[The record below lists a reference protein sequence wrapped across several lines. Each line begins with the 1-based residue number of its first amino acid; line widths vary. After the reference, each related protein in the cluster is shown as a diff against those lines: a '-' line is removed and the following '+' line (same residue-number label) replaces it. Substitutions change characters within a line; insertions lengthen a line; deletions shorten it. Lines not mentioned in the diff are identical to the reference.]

1 MHWSRRWASR
11 RASRSRRLPRGTGR
25 ATRSRSTCKNIPVLF
40 AFTGNHRDYH
50 RPSDDTDRINFAGM
64 ARIAD
69 FAELLLLDVVRRP
82 SVPRSS
88 RSSAGRQRRWQPRLG
103 RPRPGLGLGL
113 PRHIPAYDDETKGV
127 KLEGVRE
134 GSPAEKGGLK
144 GGDII
149 VGFGGKP
156 VATIY
161 DYTESLGRFKPDDTV
176 EVLVKRDGKD
186 VTLKVTLGRR
196 PE

>member
-1 MHWSRRWASR
+1 
-11 RASRSRRLPRGTGR
+11 
-25 ATRSRSTCKNIPVLF
+25 
-40 AFTGNHRDYH
+40 
-50 RPSDDTDRINFAGM
+50 
-64 ARIAD
+64 
-69 FAELLLLDVVRRP
+69 LLLLDLARRP
-82 SVPRSS
+82 
-88 RSSAGRQRRWQPRLG
+88 RRPEFVKVERRGGG
-103 RPRPGLGLGL
+103 RPGGDHASGDPGRMSVSAYLGT
-113 PRHIPAYDDETKGV
+113 IPAYDDDTKGV

-161 DYTESLGRFKPDDTV
+161 DYTESLGRFKPDETV
-176 EVLVKRDGKD
+176 EVVVKRDSKD

>member
-1 MHWSRRWASR
+1 M
-11 RASRSRRLPRGTGR
+11 
-25 ATRSRSTCKNIPVLF
+25 
-40 AFTGNHRDYH
+40 
-50 RPSDDTDRINFAGM
+50 
-64 ARIAD
+64 
-69 FAELLLLDVVRRP
+69 
-82 SVPRSS
+82 
-88 RSSAGRQRRWQPRLG
+88 
-103 RPRPGLGLGL
+103 
-113 PRHIPAYDDETKGV
+113 

-176 EVLVKRDGKD
+176 EVVVKRDGKD

>member
-1 MHWSRRWASR
+1 
-11 RASRSRRLPRGTGR
+11 
-25 ATRSRSTCKNIPVLF
+25 VVF

-50 RPSDDTDRINFAGM
+50 RPSDDAEKINFAGM

-69 FAELLLLDVVRRP
+69 MAELLLLDVTRRP
-82 SVPRSS
+82 QRPEFVKVERRRGAGGHASGEGNSDPGRVSV
-88 RSSAGRQRRWQPRLG
+88 SAYLG
-103 RPRPGLGLGL
+103 S
-113 PRHIPAYDDETKGV
+113 IPAYDDETRGV

-161 DYTESLGRFKPDDTV
+161 DYTESLGRYKPDDTV
-176 EVLVKRDGKD
+176 EVVVQREGKEVK
-186 VTLKVTLGRR
+186 LKVTLGRR